1 MTSFFSGL
9 WNSIFQPGA
18 SPQLILA
25 THVSFIALLLTLTWL
40 IFVTRG
46 NIHFIALF
54 VIATLLWLSII
65 WFIQELKNVRLM
77 TNEELKEQNIKD
89 NNNNNDNGN
98 TGEKDKSSDSKSKK
112 DEPTKNNRKK
122 NDNNSVVY
130 SSGISISKSK
140 SRKV

>member
-25 THVSFIALLLTLTWL
+25 THVSFIALLLTLSWL
-40 IFVTRG
+40 IYVTKG

-54 VIATLLWLSII
+54 IIAILLWLSII

-77 TNEELKEQNIKD
+77 TNEELKNQGNQDKDKD
-89 NNNNNDNGN
+89 NDTTTTEKKVKDEQANDGMN
-98 TGEKDKSSDSKSKK
+98 KK
-112 DEPTKNNRKK
+112 DNY
-122 NDNNSVVY
+122 SSAVY
-130 SSGISISKSK
+130 SSGISTRDSK

>member
-9 WNSIFQPGA
+9 WNSILQPGA
-18 SPQLILA
+18 NPQLILA
-25 THVSFIALLLTLTWL
+25 THVSFIALLLTLAWL

-46 NIHFIALF
+46 NIHFITLF

-77 TNEELKEQNIKD
+77 TNEELRKQNIKD
-89 NNNNNDNGN
+89 NNNDNGN
-98 TGEKDKSSDSKSKK
+98 TGEKEKSSDSKSKK
-112 DEPTKNNRKK
+112 DESTRNNKKK
-122 NDNNSVVY
+122 NDNNSVAY
-130 SSGISISKSK
+130 SAEISTSKSK